1 MASVLSSSW
10 GNRQGPASL
19 SVRPWPAPTKATPA
33 VYASSC
39 CEASAQDG
47 HASRTWRKT
56 KFLATA
62 ASFTKMPN
70 PVAPEFRDLWHL
82 EPTHIRPHGPLSQ
95 QPPMYVRFNRSYSP
109 MSARSDWSRSS
120 VIVRLTK
127 AFSVS
132 ACVRLAASRPA
143 HSKQPA

>member
-1 MASVLSSSW
+1 M
-10 GNRQGPASL
+10 
-19 SVRPWPAPTKATPA
+19 SVRPWPAPTKAAPA

-82 EPTHIRPHGPLSQ
+82 EPTHIRFHGPLPQ
-95 QPPMYVRFNRSYSP
+95 VPPMYVMFSGSCSP
-109 MSARSDWSRSS
+109 MSARFDWSPSRTTSYS
-120 VIVRLTK
+120 RAATR
-127 AFSVS
+127 VS
-132 ACVRLAASRPA
+132 ATRLRCPPTSLLR
-143 HSKQPA
+143 